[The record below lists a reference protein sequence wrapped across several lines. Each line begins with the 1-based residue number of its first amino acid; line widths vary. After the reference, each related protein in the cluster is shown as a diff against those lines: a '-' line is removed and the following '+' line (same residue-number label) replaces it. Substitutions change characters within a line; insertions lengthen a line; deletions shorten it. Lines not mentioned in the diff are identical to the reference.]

1 MLYAEKGAISRG
13 IIDPDTQNELVELT
27 EISFQSQEEK
37 GPRVV
42 YYKIFGG
49 INRCCELGKVP
60 QSFHYGQTIYFTTC
74 YRRIIKEN

>member
-1 MLYAEKGAISRG
+1 MERQNSGWR

-37 GPRVV
+37 EPRVV

-49 INRCCELGKVP
+49 INRWCELGKVP
-60 QSFHYGQTIYFTTC
+60 QSFDYGRLFKQYIS
-74 YRRIIKEN
+74 RRIIKEN

>member
-1 MLYAEKGAISRG
+1 
-13 IIDPDTQNELVELT
+13 VELT

-37 GPRVV
+37 EPRVV

-60 QSFHYGQTIYFTTC
+60 QSFHYGRLFKQYISRPVIDELLKKINFAA
-74 YRRIIKEN
+74 IKARKMGLQS